1 MKVTREDNMTLR
13 ALLASSNYKVKT
25 IGPKIRVETACA
37 LLDRNRIGALPVVDA
52 EGALLGIVSERDVVR
67 VIAARGTAGLLMPVD
82 EVMTRQVITVTCDAS
97 VKEAMQMMDS
107 RRIRHLPIMD
117 GDRLVAIIS
126 VRDVIK
132 YRLQETE
139 MEKNVLR
146 DFAVAQMH

>member
-1 MKVTREDNMTLR
+1 M
-13 ALLASSNYKVKT
+13 
-25 IGPKIRVETACA
+25 
-37 LLDRNRIGALPVVDA
+37 
-52 EGALLGIVSERDVVR
+52 VR

-82 EVMTRQVITVTCDAS
+82 EVMTRHVITVTSDAS